1 VEDDARLLE
10 MLRKAVRDMEFV
22 VETALSAEEALE
34 RLDERAFDVVLTD
47 LRLPRLSGLELC
59 RLLRDRWPST
69 QAVILTG
76 HGDLD
81 AAQRAIRLD
90 VVDFLVKPA
99 SLADIEAA
107 LERAMRRRR
116 ANIVLRDAEHA
127 VSDLRNES
135 KIGDDDSHAIRLRD
149 LEREHILDTL
159 ARFDGNRAATA
170 SELGI
175 SVRTLYYRLAEYE
188 STGHYLRKGDGP
200 TKS

>member
-1 VEDDARLLE
+1 

-22 VETALSAEEALE
+22 VETAMSAEEALARLEE
-34 RLDERAFDVVLTD
+34 RSFDVVLTD

-59 RLLRDRWPST
+59 RLIRDRWPST

-107 LERAMRRRR
+107 LERAIRRRR
-116 ANIVLRDAEHA
+116 ANIVLRDTEHA
-127 VSDLRNES
+127 TGEMLHDPKRGQE
-135 KIGDDDSHAIRLRD
+135 DSHATRLHD

-159 ARFDGNRAATA
+159 ARFDGNRSATA

-188 STGHYLRKGDGP
+188 STGHYRRKGDGP
-200 TKS
+200 TRS

>member
-1 VEDDARLLE
+1 
-10 MLRKAVRDMEFV
+10 M
-22 VETALSAEEALE
+22 
-34 RLDERAFDVVLTD
+34 LTD

-59 RLLRDRWPST
+59 RLIRDRWPST

-127 VSDLRNES
+127 MGEPRSDS
-135 KIGDDDSHAIRLRD
+135 KGCEEDSHATRLRD
-149 LEREHILDTL
+149 LEREHILDML
-159 ARFDGNRAATA
+159 ARFDGNRSATA

-188 STGHYLRKGDGP
+188 STGHYRRKGDGP
-200 TKS
+200 TRS